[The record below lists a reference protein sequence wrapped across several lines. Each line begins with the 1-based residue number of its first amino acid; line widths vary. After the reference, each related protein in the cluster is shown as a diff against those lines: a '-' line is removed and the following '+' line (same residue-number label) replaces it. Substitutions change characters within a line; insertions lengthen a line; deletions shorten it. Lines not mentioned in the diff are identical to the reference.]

1 MKNEVRV
8 ISVLLALAT
17 LGVAG
22 GQGAI
27 AEEQLPNSGEFIF
40 DGDAIVLPLVQ
51 QEGQPMVVVD
61 FGDGEKYKFIVDT
74 GASVNVL
81 DSRIAEEQG
90 YEVIGEIEIGAPGG
104 PQIPA
109 NIVTVPIARIGGASI
124 KEAEFVVMDVDGF
137 SRGMTQGVIGMGLF
151 RDYLLTFDQSGGRIT
166 VARENLSTDDPAVM
180 PYNDVS
186 GHIQIDV
193 DVAGTQVASHIDTGA
208 MGSFM
213 MPGDMTG
220 SLPLQAA
227 PTAGP
232 KARLVGGE
240 RDIKMAQLDGAIQ
253 FAGFRYEN
261 PKIAFMNPSPGYG
274 NIGSRVLGELV
285 MSVDQKN
292 HLIAFRKPAH
302 KVAAV
307 SDNKPRRLGVGF
319 RGVPGGST
327 LTISTVDSGSLGE
340 KAGFSSGDVLLQ
352 LNGKATEQY
361 DMSELG
367 TLFRSSAPLTFD
379 IERDGVSKTIRIP

>member
-166 VARENLSTDDPAVM
+166 VA
-180 PYNDVS
+180 
-186 GHIQIDV
+186 V